1 MFIFDFQGLVNITGV
16 QNLSVADIDMY
27 KVNSLYITLFYWVNI
42 RIKLTNIF
50 G

>member
-27 KVNSLYITLFYWVNI
+27 KVNSLYWGNI
-42 RIKLTNIF
+42 MVKLTNIF